1 MRTFSIS
8 DKLIML
14 FVAINIV
21 AVGTVGYFSF
31 FNSEDALNKRI
42 DQQLTTIKTVKKRQ
56 IEKYFVDRKNEI
68 QLLIALINDRN
79 LVNKTSDSLK
89 LASIQMKSDHYSNIF
104 ELSNSNSSIGERL
117 LTDIKKYIE
126 SSKQSASIAKLIEI
140 SYPELNQYHLFIIQ
154 GVKSEDNEEEVIVFE
169 LNQENINR
177 IMVENSANDGFGES
191 GESYLIGNDKL
202 MRSESRFIKN
212 ATMRIKVDTK
222 GSQSALN
229 SESGFASYKDYRE
242 IVVLG
247 SYGKINVNGLNWFI
261 LVEIDKLEAV
271 KDIFIMRNK
280 MFLLVI
286 LTSIGVIIM
295 TLIIARKI
303 SSPVKNLTKAALNL
317 MNGTFEKIDYNS
329 KDEIGD
335 LVTTFNA
342 MGEKIITQEEELK
355 RANKKT
361 VRASF
366 DATDKERKRLALELH
381 DDIGQRL
388 IGTKLILENIESDH
402 TELLTNQLELAKQ
415 SIDLT
420 IQEIRNLTNNLLPSV
435 INEFGLATAI
445 KTLCDDIV
453 KISGINID
461 LTSNLKHEDINTNVK
476 VYLFRLVQE
485 AVSNILQHSEADRIL
500 INLELKDNILQLEV
514 KDNGKGFDESMITM
528 GNGLIN
534 MRERVSLLDGE
545 IKIITNVGKGTEIFV
560 TIPVK
565 DNN

>member
-1 MRTFSIS
+1 
-8 DKLIML
+8 
-14 FVAINIV
+14 
-21 AVGTVGYFSF
+21 
-31 FNSEDALNKRI
+31 
-42 DQQLTTIKTVKKRQ
+42 
-56 IEKYFVDRKNEI
+56 
-68 QLLIALINDRN
+68 
-79 LVNKTSDSLK
+79 
-89 LASIQMKSDHYSNIF
+89 
-104 ELSNSNSSIGERL
+104 
-117 LTDIKKYIE
+117 
-126 SSKQSASIAKLIEI
+126 
-140 SYPELNQYHLFIIQ
+140 
-154 GVKSEDNEEEVIVFE
+154 VKSEDNEEEVIVFE

>member
-1 MRTFSIS
+1 
-8 DKLIML
+8 ML